1 MTSVYI
7 TIDTEYSSGLVGDLS
22 EAGRRDNFAR
32 SLACITPHGPAGITH
47 RLDVFARHGIK
58 AVFFVDP
65 MPALIW
71 GVGAIE
77 DIVAPIIE
85 AGQDVQLHCHTEWL
99 AIAGAKSP
107 LSVRREGR
115 NLFDFSRAEQTE
127 ILEYA
132 RDILVAAGAPKPVAF
147 RAGNYGANDDTLRA
161 LGDLG
166 LAYDTSHCPALP
178 NGASRISLGANDRD
192 PVVHEGVTE
201 VPVGSIGT
209 WGGGQRH
216 AQITALSFA
225 EMHAAIRHAH
235 KCERPSFTLVTHSF
249 ELINRRKQ
257 SVNRIVHHRFEKLC
271 AALANMDGVQTANYR
286 DNPPQ
291 IAPLRRSSPP
301 LPASALRTSWRYAEQ
316 LASNTLYGA
325 L

>member
-22 EAGRRDNFAR
+22 EAGRRDSFAR
-32 SLACITPHGPAGITH
+32 SLECITPQGPAGITH
-47 RLDVFARHGIK
+47 QLDVFARHGIK

-65 MPALIW
+65 MPALVW

-77 DIVAPIIE
+77 DIVAPILE

-99 AIAGAKSP
+99 AIAGDKSP
-107 LSVRREGR
+107 LRIRHDR
-115 NLFDFSRAEQTE
+115 HNLFDFSRAEQAE

-132 RDILVAAGAPKPVAF
+132 CDILVAAGAPKPVAF

-178 NGASRISLGANDRD
+178 NGASRISLGADARD
-192 PVVHEGVTE
+192 PVAHESVIE

-225 EMHAAIRHAH
+225 EMHAAIQHAQA
-235 KCERPSFTLVTHSF
+235 CEHPSFTLVTHSF

-257 SVNRIVHHRFEKLC
+257 CVNRIVHHRFEKLC
-271 AALANMDGVQTANYR
+271 AALAQMDGVQTANYR
-286 DNPPQ
+286 DDPPQ
-291 IAPLRRSSPP
+291 IAPLRTSSPP
-301 LPASALRTSWRYAEQ
+301 LPASAVRTSWRYAEQ

>member
-32 SLACITPHGPAGITH
+32 SLACITPHGPAGVTH
-47 RLDVFARHGIK
+47 QLDVFARHGIK

-77 DIVAPIIE
+77 DIVAPILE

-147 RAGNYGANDDTLRA
+147 RAGNYGAN
-161 LGDLG
+161 
-166 LAYDTSHCPALP
+166 
-178 NGASRISLGANDRD
+178 GASRISLGANDRD
-192 PVVHEGVTE
+192 PVVHEGVIE

-271 AALANMDGVQTANYR
+271 AALAKMDGVQTANYR